1 MTNDAVRAYFK
12 SQGWPLKL
20 DGSLVPIAGLSRI
33 ELINIANLYA
43 LALKVEFGQ
52 IVVRPQQRV
61 VRLMQSHSPAA
72 LAGIDWHVQQEVD
85 KNDGVKPK
93 LKRKRKAKCPRLN

>member
-1 MTNDAVRAYFK
+1 MTNEAVRAYFK

-20 DGSLVPIAGLSRI
+20 NGSLVPVAGLSHS
-33 ELINIANLYA
+33 ELLGIARLYA
-43 LALKVEFGQ
+43 LALQAEFGQ
-52 IVVRPQQRV
+52 ITVPPPPGTL

-85 KNDGVKPK
+85 ENDGIKP
-93 LKRKRKAKCPRLN
+93 KRKRKAKCPRPN